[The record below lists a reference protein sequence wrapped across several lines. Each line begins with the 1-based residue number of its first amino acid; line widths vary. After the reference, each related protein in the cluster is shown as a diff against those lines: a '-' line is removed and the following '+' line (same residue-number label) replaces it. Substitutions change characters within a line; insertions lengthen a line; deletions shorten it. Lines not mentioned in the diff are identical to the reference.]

1 MTYGTICVFH
11 SEGQIEKHNLII
23 DIRILPIYTIYY
35 IFLLFSTKINQM
47 ILIPKCKASFN
58 KLIRNVE

>member
-11 SEGQIEKHNLII
+11 SEGQIEKHNLVI

-35 IFLLFSTKINQM
+35 IFLLFFTTITDIDLCLQDESLT
-47 ILIPKCKASFN
+47 
-58 KLIRNVE
+58 